1 MASPSAN
8 PTPITPPRVP
18 LIDPRTGLIDR
29 AWYMFFLN
37 LFRSAQGQVDA
48 NLGPPAADNSGELAL
63 DQRLNTQPAD
73 AAAQLQADIDSVRNE
88 LGLLSRPELG
98 TMAALQ
104 QANLPWVTFDTTP
117 QGVPELA
124 PGTLYWDAE
133 DRSKTLAIVMED
145 GGGVIQDVGEETFY
159 RVKATSAITKGQ
171 VVMFTGTVGASGGLR
186 GAPAT
191 GLTAAQSEY
200 VIGIAAQ
207 DILLNGWGYVTW
219 FGEIKGVNTTGGGEA
234 WVDGEI
240 LYYNPAVTGGL
251 TKTRPTAPNPKV
263 IMAAVVNAAA
273 NGVLFVRP
281 TFGDLLGNLTTNVE
295 VNTPA
300 NGDLLI
306 YDAVQARW
314 ENAQLTAGTNITIT
328 PSAGGITITSSN
340 PGGTVTSVDASGGTT
355 GLTFSGG
362 PITGSGTLTLAG
374 TLAVA
379 NGGTGVTSSTGTG
392 SVVLSNSPALTTPDL
407 GTPSA
412 AVLTSATG
420 LPLTTGVTGTLPVAN
435 GGTGQTTVQAAM
447 DAFAGAVTS
456 GSYLRGNG
464 VNVVMSAIQAAD
476 VPTLNQNTTGTASNV
491 TGTVAVANGGTG
503 LTSWTANGLVYA
515 SGATTLANGANVTYN
530 GTKLEVSGK
539 QAYFDPTFTSSGGL
553 NLYASYSYN
562 NGTANT
568 IGSEFYNAFNIIHI
582 LSNAGLTTIPVFCNG
597 GSGVAFAYN
606 YLDPDNGTWAFSA
619 ASPTI
624 TFTQNGTSGNTFDL
638 VLSSAGGGA
647 TIQRTAGALAYSVY
661 IQRLGA

>member
-207 DILLNGWGYVTW
+207 DIALNGWGYVTW

-263 IMAAVVNAAA
+263 IMAAVVHAAA

-374 TLAVA
+374 TL
-379 NGGTGVTSSTGTG
+379 
-392 SVVLSNSPALTTPDL
+392 
-407 GTPSA
+407 
-412 AVLTSATG
+412 
-420 LPLTTGVTGTLPVAN
+420 
-435 GGTGQTTVQAAM
+435 
-447 DAFAGAVTS
+447 
-456 GSYLRGNG
+456 
-464 VNVVMSAIQAAD
+464 D
-476 VPTLNQNTTGTASNV
+476 VD
-491 TGTVAVANGGTG
+491 NGGTG

-515 SGATTLANGANVTYN
+515 SGATTLANGSNVTYN

-553 NLYASYSYN
+553 NILASYAYN

-568 IGSEFYNAFNIIHI
+568 IGSGFHNAFNVIHI
-582 LSNAGLTTIPVFCNG
+582 ASTAGLTCIPIFANG
-597 GSGVAFAYN
+597 GIGVAYAYN
-606 YLDPDNGTWAFSA
+606 YLDPDAATWTFSA
-619 ASPTI
+619 AGPTI
-624 TFTQNGTSGNTFDL
+624 TFTQNGTGGNTFDL
-638 VLSSAGGGA
+638 VLSSATGDG
-647 TIQRTAGALAYSVY
+647 TIQRTAGALAYTVY
-661 IQRLGA
+661 VQRLGI

>member
-29 AWYMFFLN
+29 AWYMFFLS
-37 LFRSAQGQVDA
+37 LFRNAQSFNDG
-48 NLGPPAADNSGELAL
+48 NLGPPLTDNSGELADL
-63 DQRLNTQPAD
+63 YEQAQLAAMMARYDDSIQALEQRLNTQPSE
-73 AAAQLQADIDSVRNE
+73 LQAEVESVRQE
-88 LGLLSRPELG
+88 LATLPRPELG

-104 QANLPWVTFDTTP
+104 QANVPWVTFDNTP

-124 PGTLYWDAE
+124 PGTLYWDTE

-207 DILLNGWGYVTW
+207 NIALNGWGYVTW

-234 WVDGEI
+234 WVNGEI

-263 IMAAVVNAAA
+263 IMAAVVHAAA

-379 NGGTGVTSSTGTG
+379 NGGTGVTASTGTG
-392 SVVLSNSPALTTPDL
+392 SVVLSNSPALTTPNL

-420 LPLTTGVTGTLPVAN
+420 LPLTTGVTGTLPVGN
-435 GGTGQTTVQAAM
+435 GGTGQTTWTV
-447 DAFAGAVTS
+447 
-456 GSYLRGNG
+456 NG
-464 VNVVMSAIQAAD
+464 V
-476 VPTLNQNTTGTASNV
+476 L
-491 TGTVAVANGGTG
+491 
-503 LTSWTANGLVYA
+503 YA
-515 SGATTLANGANVTYN
+515 SGATTLASGSALTFNG
-530 GTKLEVSGK
+530 S
-539 QAYFDPTFTSSGGL
+539 
-553 NLYASYSYN
+553 
-562 NGTANT
+562 
-568 IGSEFYNAFNIIHI
+568 
-582 LSNAGLTTIPVFCNG
+582 
-597 GSGVAFAYN
+597 
-606 YLDPDNGTWAFSA
+606 
-619 ASPTI
+619 
-624 TFTQNGTSGNTFDL
+624 
-638 VLSSAGGGA
+638 VLSVQGNLSLFASSAV
-647 TIQRTAGALAYSVY
+647 AGAYQQLDFAAGSYGKAAIRGYSVTTGDEGEL
-661 IQRLGA
+661 RLYTAPSGDVITERLRIDANGNVVVNTAVIATNATNGFLYVPTCAGTPTGTPTTYTGRAPIVVDTTNNKLYFYSTGVWRDAGP

>member
-207 DILLNGWGYVTW
+207 NIALNGWGYVTW

-374 TLAVA
+374 TLDVD
-379 NGGTGVTSSTGTG
+379 NGGTGV
-392 SVVLSNSPALTTPDL
+392 A
-407 GTPSA
+407 
-412 AVLTSATG
+412 
-420 LPLTTGVTGTLPVAN
+420 
-435 GGTGQTTVQAAM
+435 
-447 DAFAGAVTS
+447 
-456 GSYLRGNG
+456 
-464 VNVVMSAIQAAD
+464 
-476 VPTLNQNTTGTASNV
+476 
-491 TGTVAVANGGTG
+491 
-503 LTSWTANGLVYA
+503 SWTANGLVYA
-515 SGATTLANGANVTYN
+515 SGATTLANGSNVTYD

-539 QAYFDPTFTSSGGL
+539 QAYFDPTFTTSGGL
-553 NLYASYSYN
+553 NLYASYAYN

-568 IGSEFYNAFNIIHI
+568 IGSDFYNAFNIIHI

-597 GSGVAFAYN
+597 GSGVAYAYN
-606 YLDPDNGTWAFSA
+606 YLDPDNGTWAFSD

-647 TIQRTAGALAYSVY
+647 TIQRTAGSLAYSVY